1 MKVIL
6 QFLTAV
12 YFGRLGSTG
21 LEAQVG
27 KPLPILFV
35 ESTASAGINWR
46 VKTLVSAKTYLGQGN
61 SRTLTLTL
69 NRDDLSFIGADNK
82 LQVEPRD
89 FDVIV
94 GGLSQKFTSR

>member
-12 YFGRLGSTG
+12 YFGLLGSTG
-21 LEAQVG
+21 LEAQVP
-27 KPLPILFV
+27 KPSPIQFV
-35 ESTASAGINWR
+35 ESTASAGINWSI
-46 VKTLVSAKTYLGQGN
+46 KTLVPAKIYLRQGN
-61 SRTLTLTL
+61 SRTLRL

-82 LQVEPRD
+82 PQVEPRD

-94 GGLSQKFTSR
+94 GGWSQKFTLR